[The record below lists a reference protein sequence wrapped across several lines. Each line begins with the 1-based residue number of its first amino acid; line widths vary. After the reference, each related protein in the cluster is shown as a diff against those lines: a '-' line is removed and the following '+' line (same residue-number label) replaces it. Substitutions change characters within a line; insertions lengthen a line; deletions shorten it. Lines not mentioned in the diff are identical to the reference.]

1 MEIGKNFRGKSSSPG
16 DLSGFLDVGS
26 HFEGELKFD
35 HSFRVDG
42 KVVGKVIS
50 DGDLVVGEKG
60 EIDGEIRVG
69 RLFVS
74 GLVKGEVLRR
84 PATVDSP
91 ARQGRR
97 PVHARALIIEE
108 GGILEGESSMMVA
121 THERT
126 PSEAAPPG
134 GGGRHV
140 GEGRR
145 PDSRQALTP
154 PPYGTLA
161 LQRPVSAFSK
171 PSQNRVMA
179 FEKQ

>member
-1 MEIGKNFRGKSSSPG
+1 MNFRGKSSPG

-74 GLVKGEVLRR
+74 GLVKGEVFAAQRLSIHPR
-84 PATVDSP
+84 
-91 ARQGRR
+91 GRVEGR
-97 PVHARALIIEE
+97 VHARALIIEE
-108 GGILEGESSMMVA
+108 GGILEGESSMMVVRA
-121 THERT
+121 RAHAER
-126 PSEAAPPG
+126 SRDARG

-145 PDSRQALTP
+145 PDSRQTLITRSPVPRP
-154 PPYGTLA
+154 PQLFRRLRSPRA
-161 LQRPVSAFSK
+161 R
-171 PSQNRVMA
+171 
-179 FEKQ
+179 

>member
-1 MEIGKNFRGKSSSPG
+1 MNFRGKSSPG

-74 GLVKGEVLRR
+74 GLVKGEVFAAQRLSIH
-84 PATVDSP
+84 PH
-91 ARQGRR
+91 GRVEGR
-97 PVHARALIIEE
+97 VHARALIIEE
-108 GGILEGESSMMVA
+108 GGVLEGESSMMVA
-121 THERT
+121 ARRAYAER
-126 PSEAAPPG
+126 SHDARGG
-134 GGGRHV
+134 GGGRHSAKVV
-140 GEGRR
+140 GRI
-145 PDSRQALTP
+145 PA
-154 PPYGTLA
+154 
-161 LQRPVSAFSK
+161 K
-171 PSQNRVMA
+171 P
-179 FEKQ
+179 

>member
-1 MEIGKNFRGKSSSPG
+1 MNFRGKSSPG

-74 GLVKGEVLRR
+74 GLVKGEVFAAQRLSIHPR
-84 PATVDSP
+84 
-91 ARQGRR
+91 GRVEGK
-97 PVHARALIIEE
+97 VHARALIIEE
-108 GGILEGESSMMVA
+108 GGTLEGQSSMMV
-121 THERT
+121 TPQERA
-126 PSEAAPPG
+126 PSEAATPAAVG
-134 GGGRHV
+134 AAAAAGVTSAKVVGRI
-140 GEGRR
+140 
-145 PDSRQALTP
+145 
-154 PPYGTLA
+154 
-161 LQRPVSAFSK
+161 PVQ
-171 PSQNRVMA
+171 P
-179 FEKQ
+179 